1 MGISGG
7 RTSGNKTVTRL
18 CLRRD
23 DRPSVLVW
31 KGGVKRMKLS
41 AVKHFP
47 PELSCLVTGRQ
58 RKTFRIA
65 RKLCDVSRGLPSGAD
80 AAFFLRNIGRFERVR
95 AGRSPFRPNVTPDY
109 TAALQ

>member
-1 MGISGG
+1 
-7 RTSGNKTVTRL
+7 
-18 CLRRD
+18 
-23 DRPSVLVW
+23 
-31 KGGVKRMKLS
+31 MKLS

-47 PELSCLVTGRQ
+47 PELSCLLTGRQ

-65 RKLCDVSRGLPSGAD
+65 RKLCHMSRGLPSGAD
-80 AAFFLRNIGRFERVR
+80 AAFFLRNIVRFERVR